1 MIGAAFIER
10 QARTESPA
18 ELRKAVIEESARWA
32 RSREPIRIWKSQS
45 EWLGE
50 KTRGKKRR

>member
-1 MIGAAFIER
+1 MIGAAFTER

-18 ELRKAVIEESARWA
+18 ELRKAAIEESARWA
-32 RSREPIRIWKSQS
+32 KSGEPIRIWKSQS

-50 KTRGKKRR
+50 KTRGKERR